1 MPGTERCHRKVYRL
15 SVLSATTQ
23 YPEFDELRKN
33 ARINDKALCKAAKAI
48 FSGLPG
54 DHLGKYTWKKR
65 LPVPGLGGSSNGAR
79 SIVFFNNGS
88 DIFFFDMYLK
98 SKLSKKKGKELE
110 DDEIDVY
117 CAFAEDFIE
126 MTPAQVAQLLEQG
139 ELIEVCDD

>member
-1 MPGTERCHRKVYRL
+1 MGIYLT
-15 SVLSATTQ
+15 
-23 YPEFDELRKN
+23 PEFDELRKN